1 MIHFP
6 FGTNGKSIF
15 LGFPIPKCTL
25 VTHVNVIYVFHQVTP
40 GQEND
45 EGQGAKKKSKFV
57 PLYSKEGQAKSVV
70 QLHGRH
76 VCECQAAKHS
86 LINNCTRCGRVVC
99 VQEGSG
105 PCLFCGNLVRVTIV
119 NLSIGTT

>member
-1 MIHFP
+1 MMC
-6 FGTNGKSIF
+6 
-15 LGFPIPKCTL
+15 L
-25 VTHVNVIYVFHQVTP
+25 YEQVTP
-40 GQEND
+40 GQETD
-45 EGQGAKKKSKFV
+45 ESQDAKKKTKFV

-99 VQEGSG
+99 DQEGSG
-105 PCLFCGNLVRVTIV
+105 PCLFCGNLVRKRSC
-119 NLSIGTT
+119 LCPQL